1 MIDLKKARVG
11 RGGGKGGA
19 GEGVEPVDC
28 SLASQPLDT
37 TLHSVPHQTTL
48 HTVPVPHHTAQCAL
62 QHTVGH
68 HTAHWQQLDTTLCNS
83 HFALFHIHHLN
94 FHFFTF
100 TI

>member
-48 HTVPVPHHTAQCAL
+48 HTVPVPHHTSQCVL
-62 QHTVGH
+62 QHTL
-68 HTAHWQQLDTTLCNS
+68 LDTTLHTGSSWTPRC
-83 HFALFHIHHLN
+83 AIHTLL
-94 FHFFTF
+94 FFTF